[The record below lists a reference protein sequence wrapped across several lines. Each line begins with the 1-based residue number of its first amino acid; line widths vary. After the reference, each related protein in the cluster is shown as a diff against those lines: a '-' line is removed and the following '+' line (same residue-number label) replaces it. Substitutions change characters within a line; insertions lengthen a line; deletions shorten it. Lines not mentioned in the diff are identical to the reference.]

1 MPHNNNLSYEFGP
14 YQFDL
19 NKRELRRAGETVTLT
34 RKATEILIMLLAN
47 AGHVVEKEELLREV
61 WPNTFV
67 EESNL
72 AQHVFTL
79 RKALG
84 DERAVPHYIETVTRR
99 GYRFL
104 GIVRVIESDN
114 NRAGNEQSGGHLPQ
128 EPGGPAKHRPVVAVL
143 PFVNVMGDPE
153 LEYLVQGITDNIIN
167 NLSRISKLRV
177 MSRSAVFR
185 YKTKQVDPQE
195 VGREL
200 GAQVVLVGK
209 INSRAG
215 HSLIDVELV
224 AVSTG
229 WLLWGDSFDSE
240 EKDLLEVQ
248 DVITRKIVA
257 NLNLQLSG
265 DEEKQFTARYTENA
279 EAYQSY
285 LEGRHHWS
293 RYTRS
298 GIERAIGYFRSAI
311 ELDSNYALAYAGII
325 DCYLRLATN
334 YLPPE
339 DDVSA
344 TAADSVE
351 QAEPRTAES
360 DSRVKLRFEWDW
372 KGAERELRRANEL
385 QTNYPTAPQWY
396 AAYKT
401 SEGLYENLCK
411 DSDRILM
418 IEYGSSTKPIVAQIA
433 SLTLTSNEQIQVYC
447 TVSREQ
453 IDAGNY
459 DAACR
464 VLRPWWL
471 FGKWPKLEGL
481 TQRSCA
487 DLLFTTGELA
497 GFVASTKKFPRGQ
510 RHGEELLIGA
520 ITLFEQLGLQRRAA
534 EGRIELALCYYR
546 QGLFDVGRSML
557 VQVLSCL
564 SADDSELRSLA
575 LIRLASL
582 ERHAG
587 RPRDALDRLIEA
599 TDTVKL
605 AGPWATGR
613 RHLELAST
621 YKDLGIADET
631 FAYFSEAKQFYSKA
645 LHEFE
650 AVGNHRYV
658 AIVENNI
665 GLLLLDIS
673 AYQESERHLVR
684 SSSLFEAFSDVVR
697 GAQVNETLAR
707 LYIATERYALAEET
721 INKAVNILEH
731 TDGEAL
737 LAEALTTNGLVNI
750 KLGHFGKAKSSFQ
763 AGYNVAERCGDHEG
777 AGRALLLLLEEFSNQ
792 LEETE
797 KLQMSDKL
805 KALFATTQQR
815 ALQTRVQKCIEG
827 LGLILGE
834 DSQVA
839 SRPEK

>member
-19 NKRELRRAGETVTLT
+19 SKRELKRSGETITLT

-47 AGHVVEKEELLREV
+47 AGHVVEKEEMLREV

-67 EESNL
+67 EEANL

-84 DERAVPHYIETVTRR
+84 DERAVPRYIETVTRR

-104 GIVRVIESDN
+104 GTVRVVEAD
-114 NRAGNEQSGGHLPQ
+114 GNHANGQSNVHLSQ
-128 EPGGPAKHRPVVAVL
+128 EPRHVVAVL
-143 PFVNVMGDPE
+143 PFINVLSDPE
-153 LEYLVQGITDNIIN
+153 LEYLVQGITDNIIT

-177 MSRSAVFR
+177 MSRSAVHR
-185 YKTKQVDPQE
+185 YKTKQIDPQQA
-195 VGREL
+195 GREL
-200 GAQVVLVGK
+200 GVHIVLVGK

-224 AVSTG
+224 DVSTG
-229 WLLWGDSFDSE
+229 WLLWGESFNSE

-248 DVITRKIVA
+248 DAITHQIVA
-257 NLNLQLSG
+257 TLKLQLSG
-265 DEEKQFTARYTENA
+265 DEEKQITARYTENA

-298 GIERAIGYFRSAI
+298 GIERAIGHFRNAI
-311 ELDSNYALAYAGII
+311 ELDANYALAYAGII

-339 DDVSA
+339 DDVPA
-344 TAADSVE
+344 TGDDSGY
-351 QAEPRTAES
+351 QPEPGAGES
-360 DSRVKLRFEWDW
+360 DPRVKLRFEWDW

-401 SEGLYENLCK
+401 SQKLYDENLHK
-411 DSDRILM
+411 AETLPNYTIDSDL
-418 IEYGSSTKPIVAQIA
+418 YKNPIVLQAA
-433 SLTLTSNEQIQVYC
+433 SLDLTPSEQIQVYC

-459 DAACR
+459 DAACKT
-464 VLRPWWL
+464 LRPWWL
-471 FGKWPKLEGL
+471 FGNWPKLEGL
-481 TQRSCA
+481 NQISSA

-497 GFVASTKKFPRGQ
+497 GFVASTRQIPRGQ
-510 RHGEELLIGA
+510 RHGEELLIGS
-520 ITLFEQLGLQRRAA
+520 ITLFDQLGLKRRAA
-534 EGRIELALCYYR
+534 EGRIELALCHYR

-557 VQVLSCL
+557 VKVLSDL
-564 SADDSELRSLA
+564 NEDDTELRGLA

-587 RPRDALDRLIEA
+587 RLTDALVRLNEA
-599 TDTVKL
+599 TDMVKVS
-605 AGPWATGR
+605 GPWATSR

-621 YKDLGIADET
+621 YKDLAIAEENGI
-631 FAYFSEAKQFYSKA
+631 YFNNAREFYYQA

-665 GLLLLDIS
+665 GLLLLNIR
-673 AYQESERHLVR
+673 AYQESEYHLLR
-684 SSSLFEAFSDVVR
+684 SIRLFEEFSDIVR
-697 GAQVNETLAR
+697 GAQVNETLAT
-707 LYIATERYALAEET
+707 LYVATKQYALAQEA
-721 INKAVNILEH
+721 IYKSVKVLEH
-731 TDGEAL
+731 TDSEAL
-737 LAEALTTNGLVNI
+737 LAEALTTNGLVES
-750 KLGHFGKAKSSFQ
+750 KLRNFAQAKNSLQ
-763 AGYNVAERCGDHEG
+763 AGCNVAERCGDYEG
-777 AGRALLLLLEEFSNQ
+777 AGRALLILLEELGHQ
-792 LEETE
+792 LEQTE
-797 KLQMSDKL
+797 KKEVVRKLQ
-805 KALFATTQQR
+805 ALFATTQQR
-815 ALQTRVQKCIEG
+815 ILQIRVRECIKQF
-827 LGLILGE
+827 
-834 DSQVA
+834 DY
-839 SRPEK
+839 